1 MKKSILVLATAFSL
15 SAVFTSC
22 RDTNKEGD
30 KMEVS
35 DDMDDVADDM
45 EDDMDDVADDVEDA
59 ANDAGDAVDNAAND
73 VGDAVS
79 KGANEVENEV
89 EGNDDM

>member
-22 RDTNKEGD
+22 RDTNKTDSED

-35 DDMDDVADDM
+35 DDMDDVG
-45 EDDMDDVADDVEDA
+45 DDVEDA
-59 ANDAGDAVDNAAND
+59 ANDVGDAVDNAAND
-73 VGDAVS
+73 VGDAVD
-79 KGANEVENEV
+79 KGANKVESEV
-89 EGNDDM
+89 EGTDDM